1 MIGLVVGCMNF
12 TCRNIKKK
20 FGFIKHNTLNIHI
33 ITIECSTQQNIVA
46 RLSVTKDLSMFF
58 AFAVQELKRGGSMMN
73 INLFWEDKGY
83 DPQEIQES

>member
-1 MIGLVVGCMNF
+1 ML
-12 TCRNIKKK
+12 
-20 FGFIKHNTLNIHI
+20 
-33 ITIECSTQQNIVA
+33 TQQNIVA

-83 DPQEIQES
+83 DPQEIHKL